1 MNKLVLKVLRK
12 HLSLMQIFG
21 FFFANLLGLT
31 ILFASLTFYLD
42 TKELFEEKQEASSKT
57 TLVINKQVN
66 TLSAFGMGKNGFSEG
81 DIKQVRK
88 QSNVE
93 EVGLFSSA
101 HYSVTAGIEAGISLY
116 TYIFF
121 ESVEDKYLDVKPE
134 DWGFTEGQTYIPIIL
149 PRSYLTLYNTAFAVS
164 QGLPTFGDNTIKNLR
179 LKLDLQGKNGTA
191 QTFEGRIV
199 GFSDKLNTILVP
211 QSFMTWSNAR
221 FAPNQEG
228 EPSRLILKVKDPS
241 NTKLLTFLKKKGY
254 EVQDNQ
260 LHSAQAKFIFQI
272 ITLFVFGLG
281 SIICLLALYLLVL
294 STLLLIEK
302 SNKEFEDL
310 RLLGYARR
318 LLNRPFYWISAG
330 SMFFAGVIAMAL
342 TYVIQTYYLGFVQ
355 KIYPEVA
362 LNWLTYGYLFALTLG
377 LCLLSVLITLFN
389 LYRRMPKLPKKS

>member
-1 MNKLVLKVLRK
+1 MNRLVLKVLSK

-42 TKELFEEKQEASSKT
+42 TRDLFEEKADESSKT
-57 TLVINKQVN
+57 TLVINKKVSSLN
-66 TLSAFGMGKNGFSEG
+66 AFGLGHNHFSKRE
-81 DIKQVRK
+81 ISRLAKLE
-88 QSNVE
+88 NVE

-101 HYSVTAGIEAGISLY
+101 HYSVTAGFEAGISLY

-121 ESVEDKYLDVKPE
+121 ESVEDRFLDFEPQN
-134 DWGFTEGQTYIPIIL
+134 WGFVEGQDYIPIIL

-164 QGLPTFGDNTIKNLR
+164 QGLPSFGANTIKNIR
-179 LKLDLQGKNGTA
+179 LKLDLQGQNGLA

-211 QSFMTWSNAR
+211 QSFIDWSNSY
-221 FAPNQEG
+221 FAPNQETK
-228 EPSRLILKVKDPS
+228 PSRLILKVKDPS
-241 NTKLLTFLKKKGY
+241 NTALLEHLKRQSY

-272 ITLFVFGLG
+272 ITFFVFGLG
-281 SIICLLALYLLVL
+281 AIISILALYLLVL

-302 SNKEFEDL
+302 SNKEYEDL

-318 LLNRPFYWISAG
+318 LLNRPFYL
-330 SMFFAGVIAMAL
+330 IASGTTFLSGLIALGL
-342 TYVIQTYYLGFVQ
+342 TYFIQSYYLGYVQ
-355 KIYPEVA
+355 RIYPEVSA
-362 LNWLTYGYLFALTLG
+362 NLTTYSYLLALTFAFS
-377 LCLLSVLITLFN
+377 LLALLITSIN
-389 LYRRMPKLPKKS
+389 LYRKMPRLPKRK